1 MEETMMTNGF
11 INSNGLKLYYEIEG
25 EGRAIVLL
33 SGGPGLSHE
42 YLQPL
47 RALASDAQ
55 LVFFDQRGTGRSD
68 KANLQDYTV
77 EANVEDVE
85 QLRRAL
91 QLDSFILFGHSWGGM
106 LAQAYA
112 LKYPAHVSKII
123 LADTFSSVTELN
135 LSLMRMRNAVP
146 EATRAIYDR
155 YEQEG
160 LYKDRDRYPDE
171 YQAGLEIAYEP
182 VFISVPP
189 PEYLQDVFSKLAYDV
204 YRVMWGEESEFK
216 VTGTLAQFDF
226 THRLPEIRVPTLVIV
241 SASDIPTVAMAQQT
255 AQSIPDARLE
265 VFEHSRHFPF
275 IEEPDKFFN
284 VIRQFIQDKP
294 QSRIGAA

>member
-1 MEETMMTNGF
+1 MMTNGF

-25 EGRAIVLL
+25 EGHAVVLL

-47 RALASDAQ
+47 RSLASDAQ

-77 EANVEDVE
+77 EANVEDIE
-85 QLRRAL
+85 QLRREL

-112 LKYPAHVSKII
+112 LKYPAHVSKLI

-135 LSLMRMRNAVP
+135 LSLMRMRNAAP

-216 VTGTLAQFDF
+216 VTGTLAQFDV

-241 SASDIPTVAMAQQT
+241 STSDIPTVAMAQQT
-255 AQSIPDARLE
+255 AQLIPDAQLE

-275 IEEPDKFFN
+275 IEEPETFFN

-294 QSRIGAA
+294 QPHMGAT

>member
-1 MEETMMTNGF
+1 MMTNGF

-25 EGRAIVLL
+25 EGDAVVLL

-85 QLRRAL
+85 QLRREL

-112 LKYPAHVSKII
+112 LKYPTHVSKLI

-216 VTGTLAQFDF
+216 VTGTLAQFDV
-226 THRLPEIRVPTLVIV
+226 THQLPEIRVPTLVIV
-241 SASDIPTVAMAQQT
+241 STSDIPTVAMAQQT
-255 AQSIPDARLE
+255 AQLIPDARLD

-294 QSRIGAA
+294 QSSMGAA

>member
-1 MEETMMTNGF
+1 MTNGF

-25 EGRAIVLL
+25 EGHAVVLL

-77 EANVEDVE
+77 EANVEDIE
-85 QLRRAL
+85 QLRREL
-91 QLDSFILFGHSWGGM
+91 QLDSCILFGHSWGGM

-112 LKYPAHVSKII
+112 LKYPAHVSKLI

-146 EATRAIYDR
+146 EATRTIYDR

-189 PEYLQDVFSKLAYDV
+189 PEYLQDVFSKLTYDV

-216 VTGTLAQFDF
+216 VTGTLTQFDV

-241 SASDIPTVAMAQQT
+241 STSDIPTVAMAQQT
-255 AQSIPDARLE
+255 AQLIPDARLE

-294 QSRIGAA
+294 QSRLGAA

>member
-25 EGRAIVLL
+25 EGHAVVLL

-85 QLRRAL
+85 QLRREL

-112 LKYPAHVSKII
+112 LKYPAHVSKLI

-135 LSLMRMRNAVP
+135 LSLMRMRNAAP

-216 VTGTLAQFDF
+216 VTGTLAQFDV

-241 SASDIPTVAMAQQT
+241 STSDIPTVAMAQQT
-255 AQSIPDARLE
+255 AQLIPDAQLE

-275 IEEPDKFFN
+275 IEEPETFFN

-294 QSRIGAA
+294 QPHMGAT

>member
-1 MEETMMTNGF
+1 MMTNGF

-25 EGRAIVLL
+25 EGHAVVLL

-47 RALASDAQ
+47 RSLASDAQ

-85 QLRRAL
+85 QLRREL

-112 LKYPAHVSKII
+112 LKYPAHVSKLI

-135 LSLMRMRNAVP
+135 LSLMRMRNAAP

-171 YQAGLEIAYEP
+171 YQARLEIAYEP

-216 VTGTLAQFDF
+216 VTGTLAQFDV

-241 SASDIPTVAMAQQT
+241 STSDIPTVAMAQHT
-255 AQSIPDARLE
+255 AQLIPDAQLE

-275 IEEPDKFFN
+275 IEEPETFFN

-294 QSRIGAA
+294 QPHMGAT

>member
-1 MEETMMTNGF
+1 MMTNGF

-25 EGRAIVLL
+25 EGHAVVLL

-47 RALASDAQ
+47 RSLASDAQ

-85 QLRRAL
+85 QLRREL

-112 LKYPAHVSKII
+112 LKYPAHVSKLI

-135 LSLMRMRNAVP
+135 LSLMRMRNAAP

-171 YQAGLEIAYEP
+171 YQARLEIAYEP

-216 VTGTLAQFDF
+216 VTGTLAQFNVI
-226 THRLPEIRVPTLVIV
+226 HRLPEIRVPTLVIV
-241 SASDIPTVAMAQQT
+241 STSDIPTVAMAKQT
-255 AQSIPDARLE
+255 AQLIPDAQLE

-275 IEEPDKFFN
+275 IEEPETFFN

-294 QSRIGAA
+294 QPHMGAT

>member
-1 MEETMMTNGF
+1 MTNGF

-25 EGRAIVLL
+25 EGHAIVLL

-85 QLRRAL
+85 QLRREL

-112 LKYPAHVSKII
+112 LKYPAHVSKLI

-146 EATRAIYDR
+146 KATRAIYDR

-171 YQAGLEIAYEP
+171 YQAGLDIAYEP

-216 VTGTLAQFDF
+216 VTGTLAQFDV
-226 THRLPEIRVPTLVIV
+226 TRRLTEIRVPTLVIV
-241 SASDIPTVAMAQQT
+241 STSDIPTVAMAQQT
-255 AQSIPDARLE
+255 AQLIPDAQLE

-275 IEEPDKFFN
+275 IEEPETFFN

-294 QSRIGAA
+294 QSRMGVA

>member
-1 MEETMMTNGF
+1 MMTNGF

-25 EGRAIVLL
+25 EGHAVVLL

-47 RALASDAQ
+47 RSLAADAQ

-85 QLRRAL
+85 QLRREL

-112 LKYPAHVSKII
+112 LKYPAHVSKLI

-135 LSLMRMRNAVP
+135 LSLMRMRNAAP

-216 VTGTLAQFDF
+216 VTGTLAQFDV

-241 SASDIPTVAMAQQT
+241 STSDIPTVAMAQQT
-255 AQSIPDARLE
+255 AQLIPDAQLE

-275 IEEPDKFFN
+275 IEEPETFFN

-294 QSRIGAA
+294 QPHMGAT

>member
-1 MEETMMTNGF
+1 MMTNGF

-25 EGRAIVLL
+25 EGHAVVLL

-47 RALASDAQ
+47 RSLASDAQ

-85 QLRRAL
+85 QLRREL

-112 LKYPAHVSKII
+112 LKYPAHVSKLI

-135 LSLMRMRNAVP
+135 LSLMRMRNAAP

-216 VTGTLAQFDF
+216 VTGTLAQFDV

-241 SASDIPTVAMAQQT
+241 STSDIPTVAMAKQT
-255 AQSIPDARLE
+255 AQLIPDAQLE

-275 IEEPDKFFN
+275 IEEPETFFN

-294 QSRIGAA
+294 QPHMGAT

>member
-1 MEETMMTNGF
+1 MMTSGF
-11 INSNGLKLYYEIEG
+11 IDSNGLKLYYEIEG
-25 EGRAIVLL
+25 EGHAVVLL

-85 QLRRAL
+85 QLRREL

-112 LKYPAHVSKII
+112 LKYPTHVSKLI

-216 VTGTLAQFDF
+216 VTGTLAQFDV
-226 THRLPEIRVPTLVIV
+226 THQLPEIRVPTFVIV
-241 SASDIPTVAMAQQT
+241 STSDIPTVAMAQQT
-255 AQSIPDARLE
+255 AQLIPGARLD

-294 QSRIGAA
+294 QSSMGAA

>member
-1 MEETMMTNGF
+1 MMTNGF

-25 EGRAIVLL
+25 EGHAVVLL

-47 RALASDAQ
+47 RSLASDAQ

-85 QLRRAL
+85 QLRREL

-112 LKYPAHVSKII
+112 LKYPAHVSKLI

-135 LSLMRMRNAVP
+135 LSLMRMRNAAP

-182 VFISVPP
+182 VFISVSP

-216 VTGTLAQFDF
+216 VTGTLAQFDV

-241 SASDIPTVAMAQQT
+241 STSDIPTVAMAQQT
-255 AQSIPDARLE
+255 AQLIPDAQLE

-275 IEEPDKFFN
+275 IEEPETFFN

-294 QSRIGAA
+294 QPHMGAT

>member
-1 MEETMMTNGF
+1 MMTNGF

-25 EGRAIVLL
+25 EGHAVVLL

-47 RALASDAQ
+47 RSLASDAQ

-85 QLRRAL
+85 QLRREL

-112 LKYPAHVSKII
+112 LKYPAHVAKLI

-135 LSLMRMRNAVP
+135 LSLMRMRNAAP

-182 VFISVPP
+182 VFISVTP

-216 VTGTLAQFDF
+216 VTGTLAQFDV

-241 SASDIPTVAMAQQT
+241 STSDIPTVAMAQQT
-255 AQSIPDARLE
+255 AQLIPDAQLE

-275 IEEPDKFFN
+275 IEEPETFFN

-294 QSRIGAA
+294 QPYMGAT

>member
-1 MEETMMTNGF
+1 MMTNGF

-25 EGRAIVLL
+25 EGHAVVLL

-47 RALASDAQ
+47 RSLASDAQ

-85 QLRRAL
+85 QLRREL

-112 LKYPAHVSKII
+112 LKYPAHVSKLI

-135 LSLMRMRNAVP
+135 LSLMRMRNAAP

-216 VTGTLAQFDF
+216 VTGTLAQFDV

-241 SASDIPTVAMAQQT
+241 STSDIPTVAMAQQT
-255 AQSIPDARLE
+255 AQLIPDAQLE

-275 IEEPDKFFN
+275 IEEPETFFN

-294 QSRIGAA
+294 QPYIGAT